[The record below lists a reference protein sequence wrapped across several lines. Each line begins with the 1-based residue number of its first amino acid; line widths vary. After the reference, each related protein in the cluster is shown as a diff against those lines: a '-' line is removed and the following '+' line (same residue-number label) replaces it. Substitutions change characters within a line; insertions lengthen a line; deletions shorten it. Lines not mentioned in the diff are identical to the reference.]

1 MVSFR
6 ATAQIPPLDVEP
18 LAELVAC
25 LHAEWTQ
32 LRFDPVGGRLWN
44 PWTTADEQRA
54 EVELRGGRHRV
65 PGAQY
70 RISVPAAAGVG
81 DPGDR
86 PAPRPPSVT
95 LLDLRQDDA
104 VRWAATLA
112 APTGQW
118 SAEVGIEWGHW
129 PKITIDGRVDVL
141 AAIRAQGGA
150 APGTGCA
157 TGCAGLFV
165 GGKLTGH
172 LIADPRVAA
181 DRVAG
186 PALSLH
192 ARHRLGK
199 VTGNLA
205 LERGSGTT
213 FAATGRLRG
222 RGLLGRILLLVT
234 GRRIRRA
241 VDTRISETL
250 AELPQNLAQLT
261 DALQQLSSAAAKEGG
276 MPALVHRMLWDPEA
290 ADWSP

>member
-1 MVSFR
+1 MVTFR
-6 ATAQIPPLDVEP
+6 VTAQIPPLDVEP
-18 LAELVAC
+18 LAELMAC

-32 LRFDPVGGRLWN
+32 LRFDPAGGRLWN
-44 PWTTADEQRA
+44 PWTTADEQRV
-54 EVELRGGRHRV
+54 EIELRGGRHRA

-70 RISVPAAAGVG
+70 RITAPAAGVG
-81 DPGDR
+81 ESGER
-86 PAPRPPSVT
+86 PAPSPAVT

-112 APTGQW
+112 APNGQW

-129 PKITIDGRVDVL
+129 PKVTIDGRVDVL
-141 AAIRAQGGA
+141 AVIRAQSGA
-150 APGTGCA
+150 APGAGCA
-157 TGCAGLFV
+157 TGCAGLLV
-165 GGKLTGH
+165 GGKLTGR

-241 VDTRISETL
+241 VDTRIGETL
-250 AELPQNLAQLT
+250 AELPQNLTQLT
-261 DALQQLSSAAAKEGG
+261 AALQQLSSAAAEEGG
-276 MPALVHRMLWDPEA
+276 MPALVHRVLWDPQA